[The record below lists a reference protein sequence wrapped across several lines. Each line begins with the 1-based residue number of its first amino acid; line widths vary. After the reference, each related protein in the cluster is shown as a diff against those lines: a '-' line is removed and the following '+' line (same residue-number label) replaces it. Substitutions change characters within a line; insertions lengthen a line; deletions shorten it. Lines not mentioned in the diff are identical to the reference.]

1 MNTSVETRGLDR
13 RAAQASHWFDEVV
26 PYIPSLRAYAC
37 NLTAN
42 YAEADDLVQET
53 LLKAFA
59 HQNQFRPGSN
69 RKAWLFIIL
78 RNTFRT
84 NYRKRRREQ
93 EVMCQFPRP
102 LGTEPTQ
109 DWTLQVKAVHRALQR
124 LPKDQRK
131 VLNLVVIQGWSYEE
145 AAEVCDCA
153 LGTVKSRVN
162 RGRNR
167 LLQLLGAD
175 GADSASPAAM

>member
-1 MNTSVETRGLDR
+1 MTYSGHIRECSGQAG
-13 RAAQASHWFDEVV
+13 RAPYSFDEVI
-26 PYIPSLRAYAC
+26 PHIPSLRAYAC
-37 NLTAN
+37 NLTSNAT
-42 YAEADDLVQET
+42 EADDLVQET

-59 HQNQFRPGSN
+59 HQDQFRPGSN

-93 EVMCQFPRP
+93 EVMCQFHRP
-102 LGTEPTQ
+102 IGAEPAQ
-109 DWTLQVKAVHRALQR
+109 DWALQVKAVHRALQQ
-124 LPKDQRK
+124 LPKDQRR

-167 LLQLLGAD
+167 LLQLLDAD
-175 GADSASPAAM
+175 GPDSSSPAAI